1 MPSTILS
8 SFGRARLGVAIILVF
23 ALAGCSEG
31 TQEPVAEAPRVIID
45 SPGAVVVV
53 GTLGTDGWVAMR
65 GRVTN
70 LARLERLAYRVNLET
85 ERDIAIT
92 ASGSEASFDIAI
104 EGLTLGQHTISLH
117 GYDKH
122 GIPQT
127 AVVTVHVVPAV
138 REIGIP
144 VAAAHA
150 YPSAINERGEVAG
163 YWTDVETPT
172 WHAFLYTGGETRA
185 LGDAAELRS
194 AAPGLNDNGDVV
206 GYSTDAATGA
216 PRAML
221 WRGGSA
227 TPLFAQ
233 QGGASAINNDGVVT
247 GSIFVDAGPPRAF
260 VYRNGT
266 VTTMGEAGRLT
277 TGVDVNSVGQVAGT
291 SQGPQGDAFA
301 FLFTNSMRR
310 LGNLG
315 GLRTIAQALNDAGDV
330 VGYAEPPDRSTY
342 RAFVERNGLM
352 RALRSAFPNDQ
363 ASYAYDINNRRVVV
377 GEMIAGPAG
386 AADHWA
392 FVATDGGDMRPIE
405 EIIGS
410 GAPVL
415 IGAYA
420 ISDRGEI
427 VATAVSS
434 SGWLR
439 PVIVA
444 LPGGPEATRRVVA
457 TTLEAARA
465 RRRGRQPRT
474 SDFAPTTAIEK

>member
-1 MPSTILS
+1 MPLLILS
-8 SFGRARLGVAIILVF
+8 SLGRARLAVATILVF
-23 ALAGCSEG
+23 ALVGCSG
-31 TQEPVAEAPRVIID
+31 DGPHEPGGDAPRVIVD

-53 GTLGTDGWVAMR
+53 GTLGTDGWVGMR
-65 GRVTN
+65 GRVTSAAN
-70 LARLERLAYRVNLET
+70 LERLAYRVNLET
-85 ERDIAIT
+85 ERDIVIT
-92 ASGSEASFDIAI
+92 PGGNEASFDLAI
-104 EGLTLGQHTISLH
+104 DGLGLGQHTVSLH
-117 GYDKH
+117 GYDKR

-138 REIGIP
+138 RAIGVP
-144 VAAAHA
+144 AAAAHA

-163 YWTDVETPT
+163 YWTDLETPT
-172 WHAFLYTGGETRA
+172 WHAFIHTGGQTRA
-185 LGDAAELRS
+185 LGDPGELRS

-216 PRAML
+216 SRAML
-221 WRGGSA
+221 WRGASA

-266 VTTMGEAGRLT
+266 VTPIGEAGRLT
-277 TGVDVNSVGQVAGT
+277 TGVDVNAVGQVAGT

-301 FLFTNSMRR
+301 FVFTNAMRR
-310 LGNLG
+310 LGTLG
-315 GLRTIAQALNDAGDV
+315 GVRTIAQAMNDAGDV

-352 RALRSAFPNDQ
+352 RALRAAFPNDQ

-405 EIIGS
+405 ELIGS

-439 PVIVA
+439 PVIIA
-444 LPGGPEATRRVVA
+444 LPGGPEATRHVVPA
-457 TTLEAARA
+457 TLEAARA
-465 RRRGRQPRT
+465 RRRV
-474 SDFAPTTAIEK
+474 SAITK